1 MTSFKRIIQKS
12 KHKSFDEYIND
23 KKWDIIIRVI
33 IFILIIPLI
42 IYFIPS
48 FDFQL
53 MIYAIFVFILI
64 DYLHVYN
71 YYIDIK
77 KYVINNNLI
86 DRIGNILFSNNL
98 NYFLTDNYIII
109 IKENMINCFEYS
121 EIIKL
126 YKTRKINWGR
136 MSSYSEQLHIVTLDR
151 EYSITI
157 YSTSNSIVNE
167 DQYDIS
173 EFLLEKNPNIIE
185 EGFIKKEGK
194 NMNNKYNILSII
206 QFAVFII
213 TAVLVFI
220 FIPKKSNSSF
230 ICKLENNGESIE
242 LQYDY
247 NSNNEIYKYTI
258 ITVNKKNKDFD
269 YDKLIESVNLVSD
282 KYKGLSSKVWFDDN
296 TYTTIETFYL
306 DYLSNKETKLLT
318 GYEKEKLKKLSRKE
332 IKESIIPMS
341 NGGKFSCN

>member
-1 MTSFKRIIQKS
+1 MTSFKNVIKKS
-12 KHKSFDEYIND
+12 KHKSFDEYINE

-64 DYLHVYN
+64 GYLHVYN

-77 KYVINNNLI
+77 KYVINNNLT

-136 MSSYSEQLHIVTLDR
+136 MSSYSEQLHIATLDR

-157 YSTSNSIVNE
+157 YSTSNSMINE
-167 DQYDIS
+167 NQYDIS
-173 EFLLEKNPNIIE
+173 EFLLEK
-185 EGFIKKEGK
+185 
-194 NMNNKYNILSII
+194 I
-206 QFAVFII
+206 Q
-213 TAVLVFI
+213 T
-220 FIPKKSNSSF
+220 
-230 ICKLENNGESIE
+230 
-242 LQYDY
+242 
-247 NSNNEIYKYTI
+247 
-258 ITVNKKNKDFD
+258 
-269 YDKLIESVNLVSD
+269 
-282 KYKGLSSKVWFDDN
+282 
-296 TYTTIETFYL
+296 
-306 DYLSNKETKLLT
+306 
-318 GYEKEKLKKLSRKE
+318 
-332 IKESIIPMS
+332 
-341 NGGKFSCN
+341 